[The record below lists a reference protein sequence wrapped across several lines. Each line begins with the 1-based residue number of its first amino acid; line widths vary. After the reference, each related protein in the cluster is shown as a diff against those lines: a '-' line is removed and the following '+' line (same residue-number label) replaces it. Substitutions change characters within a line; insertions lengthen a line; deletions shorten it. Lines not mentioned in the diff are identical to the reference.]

1 MYVRVR
7 GWDDDV
13 IFRGFIGFDNI
24 GICIEDFI
32 VYRIL

>member
-13 IFRGFIGFDNI
+13 IFRGFIGFDSI
-24 GICIEDFI
+24 GINL
-32 VYRIL
+32 YRGFYII